1 MNHPMQNQL
10 DNPDLIALLRQG
22 ESQKKENKRLAAK
35 LKTTKPKDLDKQV
48 HAFHDEVFEKIDCLT
63 CANCCKT
70 TSPGM
75 HDRDVERLA
84 KHLKIKPLQ
93 VIEQYMEMDAD
104 GEYVFRSAPCPFL
117 GADNYCSVYESRP
130 LACREYPHTNRKR
143 FYQVLDLS
151 VKNTDVCP
159 AVVAIFD
166 KIRDSYIS
174 DVGRKVKL

>member
-1 MNHPMQNQL
+1 MTNHP
-10 DNPDLIALLRQG
+10 DNPALSALLEQG
-22 ESQKKENKRLAAK
+22 KNQVKENKKIAAK
-35 LKTTKPKDLDKQV
+35 LKSSKPKDLDKRV
-48 HAFHDEVFEKIDCLT
+48 HGYHDEVFEEIDCLT

-84 KHLKIKPLQ
+84 KHLKVKPAQL
-93 VIEQYMEMDAD
+93 IEQHMEMDSD
-104 GEYVFRSAPCPFL
+104 GDYVFRSAPCPFL

-151 VKNTDVCP
+151 VKNTEVCP
-159 AVVAIFD
+159 AVVAIFE
-166 KIRDSYIS
+166 KLRGSY
-174 DVGRKVKL
+174 